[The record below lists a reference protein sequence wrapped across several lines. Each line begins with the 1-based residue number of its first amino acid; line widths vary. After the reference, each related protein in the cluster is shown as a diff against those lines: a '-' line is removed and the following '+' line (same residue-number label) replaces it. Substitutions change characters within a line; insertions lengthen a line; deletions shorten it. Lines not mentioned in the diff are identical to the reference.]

1 MMSGVP
7 PSAPWSTMSNRES
20 THALRLEGELSRYQ
34 ERLRTAFGVRVA
46 DHVLDI
52 GCGTGQTTRDAA
64 RIAVDGSAHGVD
76 MSAAV
81 IGTARE
87 LAAGL
92 PNLTFEHADVQV
104 HSFPPARF
112 DLGISRFGTMF
123 FPDPVAAFTNIARA
137 LRPGARLTQLVWQNG
152 DRQEWWSA
160 IAEALTG
167 DRTPPPAGPFTLGDP
182 GVTEGILTAA
192 GFTHVGFEEMSE
204 PVHYGPEA
212 DAYDFVTGW
221 ALTMAKV
228 TGDDEAGLGRLRAV
242 LAAHDTGDGVWFDS
256 RAWLVTARRP

>member
-1 MMSGVP
+1 MSD
-7 PSAPWSTMSNRES
+7 RES
-20 THALRLEGELSRYQ
+20 THALRLEGELGRYQ
-34 ERLRTAFGVRVA
+34 ERLRTAFGIGAR

-52 GCGTGQTTRDAA
+52 GCGSGQTTRDAA

-76 MSAAV
+76 LSAAV
-81 IGTARE
+81 IDTARE
-87 LAAGL
+87 SAAGL
-92 PNLTFEHADVQV
+92 PNLTFEQADVQT
-104 HSFPPARF
+104 HPFPPEHF

-123 FPDPVAAFTNIARA
+123 FPDPVAAFTNVARA
-137 LRPGARLTQLVWQNG
+137 LRPGALLRQLVWQNG

-167 DRTPPPAGPFTLGDP
+167 NSTPPPAGPFALGDP
-182 GVTEGILTAA
+182 VATEGLLTTA
-192 GFTHVGFEEMSE
+192 GYTQVDFEEIIE
-204 PVHYGPEA
+204 PVHYGPLP

-228 TGDDEAGLGRLRAV
+228 PGDDEAALDRLRDL
-242 LAAHDTGDGVWFDS
+242 LAAHDTADGVWFDS